1 MFSSFLWFVFLFI
14 VDNKSK
20 INIKLWLINISK
32 NLFFFMIW
40 IFKVRYGGYLKYK
53 KKILI
58 FLILGYGL
66 FLFFEELNMVRY
78 LLKVEVIEFKML

>member
-40 IFKVRYGGYLKYK
+40 IFKVRYGGYWKYK
-53 KKILI
+53 KKNSI

>member
-1 MFSSFLWFVFLFI
+1 
-14 VDNKSK
+14 
-20 INIKLWLINISK
+20 
-32 NLFFFMIW
+32 MIL

-53 KKILI
+53 KKFLI

>member
-1 MFSSFLWFVFLFI
+1 MVVIESI
-14 VDNKSK
+14 
-20 INIKLWLINISK
+20 
-32 NLFFFMIW
+32 
-40 IFKVRYGGYLKYK
+40 K

>member
-1 MFSSFLWFVFLFI
+1 MVVIESI
-14 VDNKSK
+14 
-20 INIKLWLINISK
+20 
-32 NLFFFMIW
+32 
-40 IFKVRYGGYLKYK
+40 

>member
-1 MFSSFLWFVFLFI
+1 MFLFI

-32 NLFFFMIW
+32 NLFFLMIW
-40 IFKVRYGGYLKYK
+40 IFKVRYGGYWKYK
-53 KKILI
+53 KKISI
-58 FLILGYGL
+58 FLILGYGS